1 MTSFSDS
8 MTSLVTPFDS
18 EFNSLS
24 IGAGHV
30 VKILFSTIFENFGYK
45 SRLREKLDLEVAWYS
60 LEK

>member
-24 IGAGHV
+24 IGVGHV
-30 VKILFSTIFENFGYK
+30 AMTWLFSTFPFLAEIEKNIFPFVPEIFEN
-45 SRLREKLDLEVAWYS
+45 RLK
-60 LEK
+60 